1 MGGRDKLTTSTHR
14 QSGSCPYMLL
24 PLHVF
29 AVLARISVPA
39 PVQLPGREIRYQYS
53 HGFIWLSQL
62 PFHSI
67 ENSLKNKTRCPLD
80 PKSILMCI

>member
-14 QSGSCPYMLL
+14 QSGSCAYMLL
-24 PLHVF
+24 PLH
-29 AVLARISVPA
+29 VLARISVPA